1 MCYNL
6 LQQGNACCYLFKKEV
21 ITMVEAIQSLV
32 DAIGNW
38 FKDVFGAD
46 SPIVDAI
53 AKIIGLIIAGYVDV

>member
-1 MCYNL
+1 
-6 LQQGNACCYLFKKEV
+6 
-21 ITMVEAIQSLV
+21 MVEAIQSLV